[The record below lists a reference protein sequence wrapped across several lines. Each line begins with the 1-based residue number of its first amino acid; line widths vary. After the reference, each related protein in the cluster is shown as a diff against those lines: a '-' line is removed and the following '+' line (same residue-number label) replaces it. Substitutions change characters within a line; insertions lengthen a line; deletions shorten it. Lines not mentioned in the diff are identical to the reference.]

1 MARTIRRKPFK
12 FAYDIAAYSLV
23 SDMRESHTRKELL
36 AEYNRM
42 RAEAVSRMKELKD
55 SKYNTSAQ
63 YLTNVGR
70 FRGGSKM
77 NKTQLAHAMRDAARF
92 LSASTSTVQGMREY
106 ERKSVNT
113 WRNVYGY
120 SFINANNVDEWGY
133 FLEWVKE
140 SNLDPYDLDEVAKQ
154 FRAMENY
161 RRKSADKQL
170 KAKAETR
177 QAFNDFQEWRREK
190 AEYAEA
196 KRRADRISS
205 EDLRRRGY

>member
-154 FRAMENY
+154 FRVMENY

>member
-42 RAEAVSRMKELKD
+42 RAEAVSRIKELKD

-154 FRAMENY
+154 FRVMENY